1 MLESWWQRQK
11 PLPVETS
18 LELWPEVWCFIKAV
32 AKGLCID
39 MACLPEVPLWLVPEV
54 LPFHARAASCTSAY
68 EGSVLVQF
76 RAVPAKFAALVLKQ
90 QLMVPVG
97 IALCRARGHWHA

>member
-1 MLESWWQRQK
+1 MEFPAKMLESWWQRQK

-39 MACLPEVPLWLVPEV
+39 MACLPEVLL
-54 LPFHARAASCTSAY
+54 
-68 EGSVLVQF
+68 
-76 RAVPAKFAALVLKQ
+76 
-90 QLMVPVG
+90 
-97 IALCRARGHWHA
+97 

>member
-54 LPFHARAASCTSAY
+54 LPFHARAAVAHLHTKVVSLSSSGQYPQNSLPWCS
-68 EGSVLVQF
+68 SSSSWFL
-76 RAVPAKFAALVLKQ
+76 
-90 QLMVPVG
+90 
-97 IALCRARGHWHA
+97 